1 METNRSEITKLIGF
15 IGGAMLVAGYFR
27 SVIQEVWGKFNL
39 GLVIGGAVLL
49 AVSIAM
55 NFGAIVHIFRGRQGR
70 LGANTAVLSIAVLAL
85 LGIANFL
92 GYRHHKRFDLT
103 AEGIHTL
110 AEQTR
115 KIVGNLQK
123 DVKVIRFERLP
134 DGESQRLETLMG
146 GFRYLSKRV
155 TYERV
160 DPQQK
165 PEVAR
170 QYAVSR
176 IPDTVVVSGERT
188 ERPQTMDEQ
197 AMVNAVMKV
206 TRDKLKRICFVE
218 GHGEKSLSATEG
230 DGISIVDRVLKNE
243 NYETK
248 SVNLTASAQVPAE
261 CDVLASVGPKKP
273 FLPQETA
280 MIGKYLDE
288 GGKTMFLVDPSDKPE
303 DDPQLGDLLKPW
315 NIVMGADTVLD
326 NSGARMAGSG
336 LGVPVVQNYPEHP
349 ITKDLKGVFT
359 IFPLPRSV
367 KTGDG
372 GKGEASY
379 TELLK
384 TSDNS
389 WAETSFAPGA
399 PPQFDAGKDTKGP
412 ISIGVG
418 ASKKVGE
425 KEARLVVIGDA
436 DFASN
441 AYIRTAGNG
450 DLVFNTLNWL
460 AQDEDLIS
468 IRPKAPSSRSI
479 TMNESQQNLFFWV
492 VVLLLPLAVA
502 GTGGYIWWKR
512 R

>member
-1 METNRSEITKLIGF
+1 METNRSEITRLVGF
-15 IGGAMLVAGYFR
+15 IGAAMLAAGYFR

-39 GLVIGGAVLL
+39 GLVIAGAVLL
-49 AVSIAM
+49 AAGIAF
-55 NFGAIVHIFRGRQGR
+55 NFGAIVNVLRGRQGR
-70 LGANTAVLSIAVLAL
+70 LGANTVVLSLAVTAL

-103 AEGIHTL
+103 AEGVYTMSD
-110 AEQTR
+110 QTK
-115 KIVGNLQK
+115 KIIGNLQK
-123 DVKVIRFERLP
+123 DVKVIRFERAA
-134 DGESQRLETLMG
+134 DGDGQRLADLMDE
-146 GFRYLSKRV
+146 FRYLSKRV
-155 TYERV
+155 SFERV

-176 IPDTVVVSGERT
+176 IPDTVVVAGERT
-188 ERPQTMDEQ
+188 ERPQTLDEQ

-218 GHGEKSLSATEG
+218 GHGEKPLAGTENDSLSIIE
-230 DGISIVDRVLKNE
+230 RVLKNE
-243 NYETK
+243 NYEPKT
-248 SVNLTASAQVPAE
+248 VNLTASSQVPAE
-261 CDVLASVGPKKP
+261 CDVLASVGPRKP
-273 FLPQETA
+273 FLPQETG

-288 GGKTMFLVDPSDKPE
+288 GGKVLLLVDPAEKPE

-315 NIVMGADTVLD
+315 NIVVGADTVLD
-326 NSGARMAGSG
+326 NSGARMANSG

-359 IFPLPRSV
+359 VFPLPRSV
-367 KTGDG
+367 KTADG
-372 GKGEASY
+372 GRGEATY

-384 TSDNS
+384 TSENS
-389 WAETSFAPGA
+389 WAETELAPGKA
-399 PPQFDAGKDTKGP
+399 PQLDEGRDTKGP
-412 ISIGVG
+412 VSIGVA

-425 KEARLVVIGDA
+425 KEARLVVVGDA

-468 IRPKAPSSRSI
+468 IRPKAPTNRTV
-479 TMNESQQNLFFWV
+479 TMNESQQNLFFWFA
-492 VVLLLPLAVA
+492 VLLMPLAVA
-502 GTGGYIWWKR
+502 GMGGYLWWKR